1 MFRTGGVTPKKLI
14 TSARAIEVSQA
25 AIMTDPARPGLRLV
39 TKEGRRS
46 WIYRYRTATGLRQI
60 KLGDYALPGSKK
72 VIMTWEA
79 AQNAWMRLK
88 VAKDDPTKEDPVQI
102 IRERKKSERV
112 EKSRERERTSLT
124 IGGIIDDY
132 LTEVVD
138 RQRKSKGAMEVSRL
152 LNAPAV
158 EKIRSTPLVE
168 FDRKAAASLIKKVA
182 AGRRG
187 KPAPR
192 VAHMTRQEL
201 RAAWVYAKENGVLT
215 DLGMTEN
222 PFEGDKLGGVFRFEE
237 RERQLSEHEV
247 ATLLRWM
254 RTPGAYSRTVADA
267 LEIALR
273 TGLRSGE
280 VCEIHSSELQR
291 RDGVLWLDIPASR
304 MKSGKAH
311 SIPLVGRVE
320 EIVHARMPDKPGYLF
335 MGRRGP
341 IAQKVLG
348 VEIYSHSG
356 RSSSKAYAGKRLC
369 PVENFAPH
377 DLRRT
382 ARQLLASIGCP
393 FEVAETILA
402 HKLPK
407 VQRTYLRVDRL
418 PKLLIESLIKLGDH
432 IDGLQPAEPVV
443 LHRAA
448 SGRYKSKNS
457 NYRV

>member
-1 MFRTGGVTPKKLI
+1 MPDTGRVTPKSLI
-14 TSARAIEVSQA
+14 KNARAIEVGKA

-39 TKEGRRS
+39 SKDERRS
-46 WIYRYRTATGLRQI
+46 WVYRYRTATGLRQI
-60 KLGDYALPGSKK
+60 KLGDYSLPGSKK
-72 VIMTWEA
+72 IIMTWEA
-79 AQNAWMRLK
+79 AQSAWMRLK
-88 VAKDDPTKEDPVQI
+88 VAKDDPTVGDPVEA
-102 IRERKKSERV
+102 IREKKEAKRA

-124 IGGIIDDY
+124 MGRIIDDY
-132 LTEVVD
+132 LAEVVE
-138 RQRKSKGAMEVSRL
+138 RQRQAKGATEVSRM

-158 EKIRSTPLVE
+158 EKIRKIPLAE
-168 FDRKAAASLIKKVA
+168 FDRKAAAALIKKIA
-182 AGRRG
+182 AGQRK

-201 RAAWVYAKENGVLT
+201 RAAWVYAKQNGVAV
-215 DLGMTEN
+215 GEN
-222 PFEGDKLGGVFRFEE
+222 PFEGDKLGGVFKFEE
-237 RERQLSEHEV
+237 RERQLSEHEAV
-247 ATLLRWM
+247 TLLRWM
-254 RTPGAYSRTVADA
+254 RTPAAYSRTVADA
-267 LEIALR
+267 LELTLR

-304 MKSGKAH
+304 MKNKKPH
-311 SIPLVGRVE
+311 SLPLVGRAQ
-320 EIVHARMPDKPGYLF
+320 EIVLTRMPDKPGFLF
-335 MGRRGP
+335 KGRRGA

-348 VEIYSHSG
+348 VEIYAHSG
-356 RSSSKAYAGKRLC
+356 RSTSKVYEGKRIC
-369 PVENFAPH
+369 PVDNFTAH

-418 PKLLIESLIKLGDH
+418 PKLLIEWLAKLGEH
-432 IDGLQPAEPVV
+432 IDSLQPAEPVV

-448 SGRYKSKNS
+448 
-457 NYRV
+457 